1 MTPFLSLQ
9 TPTHWRK
16 NAQTNTGMAD
26 LFDVQ
31 CSIYAD
37 AKDNSGR
44 FIDRATGAPLQA
56 MTIRDF
62 CLTERWRPVV
72 EQLRAL
78 VAEYGAEQAKARDD
92 YSRLKHFLPGATL
105 SGLFGLS
112 EEYNDKLQRNVLVS
126 RRTSHLL
133 QHTGFLCIDIDR
145 QDNTSLSSMDLI
157 LRVLRHRPEVALIMR
172 SCSGTGY
179 FALIPL
185 AYPKYHKEQFKALM
199 REYTALGVKID
210 RQCSDITRIRFAS
223 YDSNP
228 YINPNAI
235 PYSGMDMGDQMLAP
249 RAAVY
254 TPRVETPDDLVTRV
268 EKLVCK
274 LEQHHIDITSSYGDW
289 MRVGFSLANLQE
301 PYGRQ
306 FFHRVSAICEKYNAT
321 ICDKKFDDLQSPS
334 RIGIGTF
341 FAICKDYGVTLRS

>member
-1 MTPFLSLQ
+1 
-9 TPTHWRK
+9 
-16 NAQTNTGMAD
+16 
-26 LFDVQ
+26 
-31 CSIYAD
+31 
-37 AKDNSGR
+37 
-44 FIDRATGAPLQA
+44 
-56 MTIRDF
+56 
-62 CLTERWRPVV
+62 
-72 EQLRAL
+72 
-78 VAEYGAEQAKARDD
+78 
-92 YSRLKHFLPGATL
+92 
-105 SGLFGLS
+105 
-112 EEYNDKLQRNVLVS
+112 
-126 RRTSHLL
+126 
-133 QHTGFLCIDIDR
+133 
-145 QDNTSLSSMDLI
+145 
-157 LRVLRHRPEVALIMR
+157 
-172 SCSGTGY
+172 
-179 FALIPL
+179 
-185 AYPKYHKEQFKALM
+185 M

-235 PYSGMDMGDQMLAP
+235 PYSGIDMGDQMLAP

-254 TPRVETPDDLVTRV
+254 TPRVETPDDLVSRV